1 MEMERIIRECA
12 FDVFR
17 GEELRFDASAAAERA
32 VVAPQE
38 LTVRVAAGVAARLS
52 LLHAAAERSQV
63 RVELGAGASLAL
75 TQLFGTGASASLHA
89 VQAAGS
95 RCTAGMVLLA
105 EGAAEYRFELNAPD
119 AECAL
124 DGVFVAG
131 DAEHCEVGVRVE
143 HNAAGCR
150 SHSLVKGVAGGTATG
165 AFRGL
170 VYVAQDAQRTD
181 ARQQSRNLLVGRD
194 ARIATRP
201 QLEIYADDVKCTH
214 GATVGQLDDDAVLYM
229 RQRGLS
235 EAQARALQVEGF
247 VGDVVSRIPSEPLR
261 ALLAEAV
268 SRKLERR

>member
-143 HNAAGCR
+143 HNAADCR

-181 ARQQSRNLLVGRD
+181 ARQQSRNLLLGRE

-268 SRKLERR
+268 SRKLERM

>member
-38 LTVRVAAGVAARLS
+38 LTGRVAAGVAARLS

-181 ARQQSRNLLVGRD
+181 ARQQSRNLLLGRE

-201 QLEIYADDVKCTH
+201 QLETYADDVKCTH

-268 SRKLERR
+268 SRKLERM

>member
-75 TQLFGTGASASLHA
+75 TQLFGMGASASLHA

-181 ARQQSRNLLVGRD
+181 ARQQSRNLLVGRE

-268 SRKLERR
+268 SRKLERM

>member
-38 LTVRVAAGVAARLS
+38 LTVWVAAGVAARLS

-143 HNAAGCR
+143 HNAADCR

-181 ARQQSRNLLVGRD
+181 ARQQSRNLLLGRE

-268 SRKLERR
+268 SRKLERM

>member
-32 VVAPQE
+32 VVAPKE

-181 ARQQSRNLLVGRD
+181 ARQQSRNLLLGRE

-268 SRKLERR
+268 SRKLERM

>member
-63 RVELGAGASLAL
+63 RVELGAGALLAL

-181 ARQQSRNLLVGRD
+181 ARQQSRNLLLGRE

-268 SRKLERR
+268 SRKLERM

>member
-17 GEELRFDASAAAERA
+17 WEELRFDASAAAERA

-181 ARQQSRNLLVGRD
+181 ARQQSRNLLLGRE

-268 SRKLERR
+268 SRKLERM

>member
-75 TQLFGTGASASLHA
+75 TQLFGMGASASLHA

-131 DAEHCEVGVRVE
+131 DVEHCEVGV
-143 HNAAGCR
+143 
-150 SHSLVKGVAGGTATG
+150 
-165 AFRGL
+165 
-170 VYVAQDAQRTD
+170 QRTD
-181 ARQQSRNLLVGRD
+181 ARQQSRNLLLGRE

-268 SRKLERR
+268 SRKLERM

>member
-75 TQLFGTGASASLHA
+75 TQLFGMGASASLHA

-131 DAEHCEVGVRVE
+131 DVEHCEVGVRVE

-181 ARQQSRNLLVGRD
+181 ACQQSRNLLLGRE

-268 SRKLERR
+268 SRKLERM

>member
-181 ARQQSRNLLVGRD
+181 ARQQRD
-194 ARIATRP
+194 R
-201 QLEIYADDVKCTH
+201 K
-214 GATVGQLDDDAVLYM
+214 
-229 RQRGLS
+229 S
-235 EAQARALQVEGF
+235 
-247 VGDVVSRIPSEPLR
+247 VV
-261 ALLAEAV
+261 
-268 SRKLERR
+268 

>member
-52 LLHAAAERSQV
+52 LLHAAAQRSQV

-105 EGAAEYRFELNAPD
+105 EGAAEYRFELNAPGT
-119 AECAL
+119 ECAL

-143 HNAAGCR
+143 HNAADCR

-181 ARQQSRNLLVGRD
+181 ARQQSRNLLLGRE

-268 SRKLERR
+268 SRKLERM

>member
-52 LLHAAAERSQV
+52 LLHAAAQRSQV

-181 ARQQSRNLLVGRD
+181 ARQQSRNLLVGRE

-268 SRKLERR
+268 SRKLERM

>member
-150 SHSLVKGVAGGTATG
+150 
-165 AFRGL
+165 
-170 VYVAQDAQRTD
+170 
-181 ARQQSRNLLVGRD
+181 RQQSRNLLLGRE

-268 SRKLERR
+268 SRKLERM

>member
-181 ARQQSRNLLVGRD
+181 ARQQSRNLLLGRE

-214 GATVGQLDDDAVLYM
+214 GATVGQRDDDAVLYM

-268 SRKLERR
+268 SRKLERM

>member
-38 LTVRVAAGVAARLS
+38 LTVRVAAGVAAQLS

-105 EGAAEYRFELNAPD
+105 EGAAEYRFELNAPG

-143 HNAAGCR
+143 HNAADCR

-181 ARQQSRNLLVGRD
+181 ARQQSRNLLLGRE

-268 SRKLERR
+268 SRKLERM